1 VVPSGSWAE
10 TEKLMV
16 LFFEIILFP
25 MGVIIGA
32 LLEVVDPPAVVLWQ
46 FEVLN
51 VRQSEEHDN
60 VPDW

>member
-1 VVPSGSWAE
+1 MVPSGSWAE